1 MPKEGAQYQAI
12 MMECAKCKAIL
23 KEGGKCQATMMEGAK
38 YRDTIMSPRP
48 DCNNQFATLGARV
61 VKMFCEE

>member
-1 MPKEGAQYQAI
+1 
-12 MMECAKCKAIL
+12 
-23 KEGGKCQATMMEGAK
+23 MMEGAK
-38 YRDTIMSPRP
+38 YRDTILSPRP